1 MTTQKMKSMVSNEVA
16 LAINMAVN
24 GMKREIID
32 ALKINNYRTEG
43 GFNITM
49 NEPHFEN
56 KGSENANVSNIKR
69 IVNSMK

>member
-1 MTTQKMKSMVSNEVA
+1 MVSNEVA
-16 LAINMAVN
+16 LAVNMAIN

-32 ALKINNYRTEG
+32 ALKTSGNDNK

-69 IVNSMK
+69 IINSMK

>member
-1 MTTQKMKSMVSNEVA
+1 MKAMVSSEVA
-16 LAINMAVN
+16 AAVNMAIN

-32 ALKINNYRTEG
+32 ALKISGNDNK

-56 KGSENANVSNIKR
+56 KGSEIANVSNIRR